1 MDLAI
6 GEPTLNKRMAVIQQV
21 LVCPSSAQSSFKSRV
36 ELHFEDWRGK
46 IHRGKKQQFNML
58 GINTLPVLLL
68 YSMVGTKGREHTL
81 TQRP

>member
-46 IHRGKKQQFNML
+46 IHRGKK
-58 GINTLPVLLL
+58 TAV
-68 YSMVGTKGREHTL
+68 
-81 TQRP
+81 